1 MKIKIRH
8 IWMAR
13 MGIFKKKSEK
23 DSGKKGE
30 DKSRKLPSTIF
41 LNPSLKVLEGFKDDL
56 KLNEPV
62 IRLTKYLRGKYGLHK
77 GDHVTLKKD
86 NQIIKARV
94 DVSSSTDGEDPICRL
109 NRKARELLNVKLG
122 GEIEIIPPETLIL
135 LIDTSG
141 SMADFLSGMVKMD
154 AAKDAI
160 REFIRSKFLMNQGD
174 KIGIVSFGEIS
185 TVLEK
190 PSTDYEY
197 LENRANA
204 LTPNGATAMYEG
216 MGLSIDLLS
225 PLAGAKRIIMLTD
238 GVPTT
243 TGRFAIINLAK
254 KAASKH
260 IVIDTVGVGSPFDIM
275 GYDEVLLRRIAA
287 ITGGTFRRVID
298 VQQLSGQF
306 VELAAGKNYS
316 YLLPEK

>member
-1 MKIKIRH
+1 
-8 IWMAR
+8 
-13 MGIFKKKSEK
+13 MGFFKKKSEK
-23 DSGKKGE
+23 TDE
-30 DKSRKLPSTIF
+30 EKSKNLPSTIF
-41 LNPSLKVLEGFKDDL
+41 LNPSLKVLEGFKEDL
-56 KLNEPV
+56 KVGEPV
-62 IRLTKYLRGKYGLHK
+62 IRLTKYLRDRFGLHK
-77 GDHVTLKKD
+77 GDYITLKND
-86 NQIIKARV
+86 DLIVKAKV
-94 DVSSSTDGEDPICRL
+94 DVSSSSDGADSICRL
-109 NRKARELLNVKLG
+109 NKKARDLLAINVG
-122 GEIEIIPPETLIL
+122 DEIEIIPPETLIL

-141 SMADFLSGMVKMD
+141 SMGDYLSGMVKMD

-174 KIGIVSFGEIS
+174 KIGIVSFGEFA
-185 TVLEK
+185 TVIEK
-190 PSTDYEY
+190 PSTNYEH

-204 LTPNGATAMYEG
+204 LVPNGATSMYEG

-225 PLAGAKRIIMLTD
+225 SLPGAKRIVMLTD

-243 TGRFAIINLAK
+243 TGRLAIINLAK
-254 KAASKH
+254 KAASKQ

-275 GYDEVLLRRIAA
+275 GYDESLLRRIAS

-306 VELAAGKNYS
+306 IELAEGKNYS